1 MRCPHCYSE
10 VPDGATCAHCGQP
23 LHHDVND
30 AFYAQAEKERI
41 GLKNLFSQ
49 AFRRHARGAAFQ
61 ALTRQPVLPA
71 EALGRWQKPWLFVR
85 LFGML
90 LLLTV
95 LCVAA
100 YEYDIADTSGMYIYA
115 YFWACCAV
123 PFTLMLFLWELDMF
137 TGFSVFEAFGLALA
151 GGVSCLVVSLPIQ
164 NALAAAG
171 CGMALRTFADHVIL
185 LLMAVALMSF
195 GRKRMYGLSGM
206 VMGAAIGAGF
216 TILQLFRGA
225 VQNSFTEYV
234 AALAFAPGVESFFG
248 NYSLWLAASLG
259 ALCLRTKGERLKPLD
274 LLDVRFL
281 GLFILGIAENLL
293 QSADSAALG
302 TSFAFLNQKLFTL
315 PILKVD
321 VVLKE
326 PILLV
331 IGWTALILT
340 IRPCL
345 RQALRVGNWKH
356 APEKKE
362 AIVTGRLLGLEGT
375 CAGRV
380 VSIPAGRPLRVGRE
394 QGAGVLTLTSSSVSR
409 THCELF
415 IQNGRMIVRD
425 LGSSN
430 GTWLNGKRLESNRD
444 ASVKPGDRLEIG
456 SKKER
461 FEVQ

>member
-10 VPDGATCAHCGQP
+10 VPDGATCARCGQP

-30 AFYAQAEKERI
+30 AFYAQAEKESV
-41 GLKNLFSQ
+41 GLKDLFSQ

-61 ALTRQPVLPA
+61 ALTRQPVSPA
-71 EALGRWQKPWLFVR
+71 EALERWQKPWLFVR
-85 LFGML
+85 LLGILF
-90 LLLTV
+90 LLTV
-95 LCVAA
+95 LNVVAWDYRVAMTGTA
-100 YEYDIADTSGMYIYA
+100 YVYA
-115 YFWACCAV
+115 YFWACCV
-123 PFTLMLFLWELDMF
+123 IPFTLMLFLWELDMF
-137 TGFSVFEAFGLALA
+137 TGFSVFETFGLALA
-151 GGVSCLVVSLPIQ
+151 GGVSCLVVSLPVQ

-171 CGMALRTFADHVIL
+171 SGMALRTFADHAVL
-185 LLMAVALMSF
+185 LLMAVALMGF

-206 VMGAAIGAGF
+206 VMGAAIGVGF
-216 TILQLFRGA
+216 TVLQLFRDA
-225 VQNSFTEYV
+225 VLQSSSASY
-234 AALAFAPGVESFFG
+234 AFAPGVESFFG

-345 RQALRVGNWKH
+345 RQALRVGNWKR

-380 VSIPAGRPLRVGRE
+380 VSIPAGRPLRIGRE
-394 QGAGVLTLTSSSVSR
+394 QGAGMLTLTSSSVSR

-415 IQNGRMIVRD
+415 MQNGRMIVRD

>member
-10 VPDGATCAHCGQP
+10 VPDGAACARCGQP

-30 AFYAQAEKERI
+30 AFYAQAEKESV
-41 GLKNLFSQ
+41 GLKDLFSQ

-61 ALTRQPVLPA
+61 ALTRQPVSPA
-71 EALGRWQKPWLFVR
+71 EALERWQKPWLFVR
-85 LFGML
+85 LLGILF
-90 LLLTV
+90 LLTV
-95 LCVAA
+95 LNVVAWDYRVAMTGTA
-100 YEYDIADTSGMYIYA
+100 YVYA
-115 YFWACCAV
+115 YFWACCV
-123 PFTLMLFLWELDMF
+123 IPFTLMFFLWELDMF

-171 CGMALRTFADHVIL
+171 SGMVLRTFADHVIL

-216 TILQLFRGA
+216 TVLQLFRDA
-225 VQNSFTEYV
+225 VLQSSSASY
-234 AALAFAPGVESFFG
+234 AFAPGVESFFG

-345 RQALRVGNWKH
+345 RQALRVGGWQR

>member
-10 VPDGATCAHCGQP
+10 VPDGAACARCGQP

-30 AFYAQAEKERI
+30 AFYAQAEKESV
-41 GLKNLFSQ
+41 GLKDLFSQ

-61 ALTRQPVLPA
+61 ALTRQPVSPA
-71 EALGRWQKPWLFVR
+71 EALERWQKPWLFVR
-85 LFGML
+85 LLGILF
-90 LLLTV
+90 LLTV
-95 LCVAA
+95 LNVVAWDYRVAMTGTA
-100 YEYDIADTSGMYIYA
+100 YVYA
-115 YFWACCAV
+115 YFWACCV
-123 PFTLMLFLWELDMF
+123 IPFTLMFFLWELDMF

-151 GGVSCLVVSLPIQ
+151 GGVSCLVVSLPVQ

-171 CGMALRTFADHVIL
+171 SGMALRTFADHAVL
-185 LLMAVALMSF
+185 LLMAVALMGF

-216 TILQLFRGA
+216 TVLQLFRDA
-225 VQNSFTEYV
+225 VLQSSSASY
-234 AALAFAPGVESFFG
+234 AFAPGVESFFG

-345 RQALRVGNWKH
+345 RQALRVGNWKR

>member
-10 VPDGATCAHCGQP
+10 VPDGAACARCGQP

-30 AFYAQAEKERI
+30 AFYAQAEKESV
-41 GLKNLFSQ
+41 GLKDLFSQ

-61 ALTRQPVLPA
+61 ALTRQPVSPA
-71 EALGRWQKPWLFVR
+71 EALERWQKPWLFVR
-85 LFGML
+85 LLGILF
-90 LLLTV
+90 LLTALNV
-95 LCVAA
+95 VAWDYRVAMTGTA
-100 YEYDIADTSGMYIYA
+100 YVYA
-115 YFWACCAV
+115 YFWACCV
-123 PFTLMLFLWELDMF
+123 IPFTLMFFLWELDMF

-171 CGMALRTFADHVIL
+171 CGMVLRTFADHVIL

-216 TILQLFRGA
+216 TVLQLFRDA
-225 VQNSFTEYV
+225 VLQSSSASY
-234 AALAFAPGVESFFG
+234 AFAPGVKSFFG

-274 LLDVRFL
+274 LLDARFL
-281 GLFILGIAENLL
+281 GLFILGMAQNLL

-345 RQALRVGNWKH
+345 RQALRVGNWKR

-394 QGAGVLTLTSSSVSR
+394 QGAGMLTLTSSSVSR

>member
-10 VPDGATCAHCGQP
+10 VPDGATCARCGQP

-41 GLKNLFSQ
+41 GLKELFSQ

-61 ALTRQPVLPA
+61 ALTRQPVSPA
-71 EALGRWQKPWLFVR
+71 EALERWQKPWLFVR
-85 LFGML
+85 MLGILF
-90 LLLTV
+90 LLTV
-95 LCVAA
+95 LNVVAWDYRVATTSTA
-100 YEYDIADTSGMYIYA
+100 YVYA
-115 YFWACCAV
+115 YFWACCV
-123 PFTLMLFLWELDMF
+123 IPFTLMLFLWELDMF
-137 TGFSVFEAFGLALA
+137 TGFSVFETFGLALA

-216 TILQLFRGA
+216 TVLQLFRDA
-225 VQNSFTEYV
+225 VLQSSSASY
-234 AALAFAPGVESFFG
+234 AFAPGVESFFG

-345 RQALRVGNWKH
+345 RQALRVGNWKR

-362 AIVTGRLLGLEGT
+362 AIVTGRLLGLE
-375 CAGRV
+375 
-380 VSIPAGRPLRVGRE
+380 
-394 QGAGVLTLTSSSVSR
+394 
-409 THCELF
+409 F
-415 IQNGRMIVRD
+415 
-425 LGSSN
+425 
-430 GTWLNGKRLESNRD
+430 
-444 ASVKPGDRLEIG
+444 
-456 SKKER
+456 
-461 FEVQ
+461 

>member
-10 VPDGATCAHCGQP
+10 VPDGATCARCGQP

-41 GLKNLFSQ
+41 GLKELFSQ

-61 ALTRQPVLPA
+61 ALTRQPVSPA
-71 EALGRWQKPWLFVR
+71 EALERWQKPWLFVR
-85 LFGML
+85 LLGILF
-90 LLLTV
+90 LLTV
-95 LCVAA
+95 LNVVAWDYRVAMTGTA
-100 YEYDIADTSGMYIYA
+100 YVYA
-115 YFWACCAV
+115 YFWACCV
-123 PFTLMLFLWELDMF
+123 IPFTLMLFLWELDMF
-137 TGFSVFEAFGLALA
+137 TGFSVFETFGLALA

-171 CGMALRTFADHVIL
+171 SGMALRTFADHVIL
-185 LLMAVALMSF
+185 LLMAVALMGF

-216 TILQLFRGA
+216 TVLQLFRDA
-225 VQNSFTEYV
+225 VLQSSSASY
-234 AALAFAPGVESFFG
+234 AFAPGVESFFG

-293 QSADSAALG
+293 QSADNAALG
-302 TSFAFLNQKLFTL
+302 SSFAFLNQKLFTL
-315 PILKVD
+315 PVLKVD
-321 VVLKE
+321 VVLKQ

-345 RQALRVGNWKH
+345 RQALRVGNWKR

-380 VSIPAGRPLRVGRE
+380 VSIPAGRPLRIGRE
-394 QGAGVLTLTSSSVSR
+394 QGEGVLTLTSSSVSR

>member
-10 VPDGATCAHCGQP
+10 VPDGAACARCGQP

-30 AFYAQAEKERI
+30 AFYAQAEKESV
-41 GLKNLFSQ
+41 GLKDLFSQ

-61 ALTRQPVLPA
+61 ALTRQPVSPA
-71 EALGRWQKPWLFVR
+71 EALERWQKPWLFVR
-85 LFGML
+85 LLGILF
-90 LLLTV
+90 LLTV
-95 LCVAA
+95 LNVVAWDYRVAMTGTA
-100 YEYDIADTSGMYIYA
+100 YVYA
-115 YFWACCAV
+115 YFWACCV
-123 PFTLMLFLWELDMF
+123 IPFTLMLFLWELDMF
-137 TGFSVFEAFGLALA
+137 TGFSVFETFGLALA
-151 GGVSCLVVSLPIQ
+151 GGVSCLVVSLPVQ

-171 CGMALRTFADHVIL
+171 SGMALRTFADHAVL
-185 LLMAVALMSF
+185 LLMAVALMGF

-206 VMGAAIGAGF
+206 VMGAAIGVGF
-216 TILQLFRGA
+216 TVLQLFRDA
-225 VQNSFTEYV
+225 VLQSSSASY
-234 AALAFAPGVESFFG
+234 AFAPGVESFFG

-345 RQALRVGNWKH
+345 RQALRVGNWKR

>member
-10 VPDGATCAHCGQP
+10 VPDGATCARCGQP

-41 GLKNLFSQ
+41 GLKDLFSQ
-49 AFRRHARGAAFQ
+49 AFRRRARGAAFQ
-61 ALTRQPVLPA
+61 ALTRQPVSPA
-71 EALGRWQKPWLFVR
+71 EALERWRKPWLFVR
-85 LFGML
+85 LFGIL
-90 LLLTV
+90 FLLTALNV
-95 LCVAA
+95 VAWDYRVATTSTA
-100 YEYDIADTSGMYIYA
+100 YVYA
-115 YFWACCAV
+115 YFWACCVV

-137 TGFSVFEAFGLALA
+137 TGFSVFETFGLALA

-185 LLMAVALMSF
+185 LLMAMALMSF

-216 TILQLFRGA
+216 TVLQLFRDA
-225 VQNSFTEYV
+225 VLQSSSASY
-234 AALAFAPGVESFFG
+234 AFAPGVESFFG
-248 NYSLWLAASLG
+248 NHSLWLAASLG

-293 QSADSAALG
+293 QSADNTALG
-302 TSFAFLNQKLFTL
+302 SSFAFLNQSLFTL

-345 RQALRVGNWKH
+345 RQALRVGNWKR

-380 VSIPAGRPLRVGRE
+380 VSIPADRPLRIGRE

>member
-10 VPDGATCAHCGQP
+10 VPDGATCARCGQP

-41 GLKNLFSQ
+41 GLKDLFSQ

-61 ALTRQPVLPA
+61 ALTRQPVSPA
-71 EALGRWQKPWLFVR
+71 EALERWQKPWLFVR
-85 LFGML
+85 LLGILF
-90 LLLTV
+90 LLTV
-95 LCVAA
+95 LNVVAWDYRVAMTGTA
-100 YEYDIADTSGMYIYA
+100 YVYA
-115 YFWACCAV
+115 YFWACCV
-123 PFTLMLFLWELDMF
+123 IPFTLMLFLWELDMF
-137 TGFSVFEAFGLALA
+137 TGFSVFETFGLALA
-151 GGVSCLVVSLPIQ
+151 GGVSCLVVSLPVQ
-164 NALAAAG
+164 NVLAAAG
-171 CGMALRTFADHVIL
+171 SGMALRTFADHAVL
-185 LLMAVALMSF
+185 LLMAVALMGF

-216 TILQLFRGA
+216 TVLQLFRDA
-225 VQNSFTEYV
+225 VLQSSSASY
-234 AALAFAPGVESFFG
+234 AFAPGVESFFG

-281 GLFILGIAENLL
+281 GLFILGMAQNML

-394 QGAGVLTLTSSSVSR
+394 QGAGMLTLTSSSVSR

>member
-10 VPDGATCAHCGQP
+10 VPDGAACARCGQP

-41 GLKNLFSQ
+41 GLKDLFSQ

-61 ALTRQPVLPA
+61 ALTRQPVSPA
-71 EALGRWQKPWLFVR
+71 EALERWQKPWLFVR
-85 LFGML
+85 LLGILF
-90 LLLTV
+90 LLTV
-95 LCVAA
+95 LNVVAWDYRVAMTGTA
-100 YEYDIADTSGMYIYA
+100 YVYA
-115 YFWACCAV
+115 YFWACCV
-123 PFTLMLFLWELDMF
+123 IPFTLMFFLWELDMF

-171 CGMALRTFADHVIL
+171 SGMVLRTFADHVIL

-216 TILQLFRGA
+216 TVLQLFRDA
-225 VQNSFTEYV
+225 VLQSSSASY
-234 AALAFAPGVESFFG
+234 AFAPGVESFFG

-274 LLDVRFL
+274 LLDARFL
-281 GLFILGIAENLL
+281 GLFILGMAQNML
-293 QSADSAALG
+293 QSANSAALG

-345 RQALRVGNWKH
+345 RQALRVGNWKR

-394 QGAGVLTLTSSSVSR
+394 QGAGMLTLTSSSVSR

>member
-10 VPDGATCAHCGQP
+10 VPDGATCVRCGQP
-23 LHHDVND
+23 LHQGAND

-41 GLKNLFSQ
+41 GLKDLFSQ
-49 AFRRHARGAAFQ
+49 AFRRHARGTAFQ
-61 ALTRQPVLPA
+61 ALTRQPVSPA
-71 EALGRWQKPWLFVR
+71 EALERWQKPWLFVR

-115 YFWACCAV
+115 YFWACCVV

-137 TGFSVFEAFGLALA
+137 TGFSVFETFGLALA
-151 GGVSCLVVSLPIQ
+151 GGVICLVVSLPIQ
-164 NALAAAG
+164 NAFAAAG
-171 CGMALRTFADHVIL
+171 SGMALRAFADHVIL
-185 LLMAVALMSF
+185 LLMAVALMVF

-216 TILQLFRGA
+216 TVLQLFRDA
-225 VQNSFTEYV
+225 VLQSGSASY
-234 AALAFAPGVESFFG
+234 AFAPGVESFFG
-248 NYSLWLAASLG
+248 NYSLWLAADLG
-259 ALCLRTKGERLKPLD
+259 ALCLRTKGESLKPLD
-274 LLDVRFL
+274 LLDIRFL
-281 GLFILGIAENLL
+281 GLFILGMAENLL
-293 QSADSAALG
+293 QSADNAALG
-302 TSFAFLNQKLFTL
+302 SSFAFLNQSLFTL

-321 VVLKE
+321 VALKE

-345 RQALRVGNWKH
+345 HQALRVGGWKRTL
-356 APEKKE
+356 EKKE
-362 AIVTGRLLGLEGT
+362 VIVTGRLLGLEGT

-380 VSIPAGRPLRVGRE
+380 VSIPADRPLRVGRE
-394 QGAGVLTLTSSSVSR
+394 QGEGMLTLTSSSVSR

-415 IQNGRMIVRD
+415 MQNGRMIVRD

>member
-1 MRCPHCYSE
+1 MKRKITKTVHVRG
-10 VPDGATCAHCGQP
+10 VPIGGGNPIPVQSMTNTKTTDTEAT
-23 LHHDVND
+23 L
-30 AFYAQAEKERI
+30 AQIR
-41 GLKNLFSQ
+41 
-49 AFRRHARGAAFQ
+49 
-61 ALTRQPVLPA
+61 
-71 EALGRWQKPWLFVR
+71 
-85 LFGML
+85 
-90 LLLTV
+90 
-95 LCVAA
+95 
-100 YEYDIADTSGMYIYA
+100 
-115 YFWACCAV
+115 
-123 PFTLMLFLWELDMF
+123 
-137 TGFSVFEAFGLALA
+137 
-151 GGVSCLVVSLPIQ
+151 
-164 NALAAAG
+164 ALAAAG
-171 CGMALRTFADHVIL
+171 CGMVLRTFADHVIL

-216 TILQLFRGA
+216 TVLQLFRDA
-225 VQNSFTEYV
+225 VLQSSSASY
-234 AALAFAPGVESFFG
+234 AFAPGVESFFG

-274 LLDVRFL
+274 LLDARFL
-281 GLFILGIAENLL
+281 GLFILGMAQNML

-345 RQALRVGNWKH
+345 RQALRVGNWKR

-380 VSIPAGRPLRVGRE
+380 VSIPAGRPLRIGRE
-394 QGAGVLTLTSSSVSR
+394 QGAGMLTLTSSSVSR

>member
-10 VPDGATCAHCGQP
+10 VPDGAACARCGQP

-41 GLKNLFSQ
+41 GLKDLFSQ

-61 ALTRQPVLPA
+61 ALTRQPVSPA
-71 EALGRWQKPWLFVR
+71 EALERWQKPWLFVR
-85 LFGML
+85 LLGILF
-90 LLLTV
+90 LLTV
-95 LCVAA
+95 LNVVAWDYRVAMTGTA
-100 YEYDIADTSGMYIYA
+100 YVYA
-115 YFWACCAV
+115 YFWACCV
-123 PFTLMLFLWELDMF
+123 IPFTLMFFLWELDMF

-171 CGMALRTFADHVIL
+171 SGMVLRTFADHVIL

-216 TILQLFRGA
+216 TVLQLFRDA
-225 VQNSFTEYV
+225 VLQSSSASY
-234 AALAFAPGVESFFG
+234 AFAPGVESFFG

-345 RQALRVGNWKH
+345 RQALRVGNWKR

-380 VSIPAGRPLRVGRE
+380 VSIPAGRPLRIGRE
-394 QGAGVLTLTSSSVSR
+394 QGAGMLTLTSSSVSR

>member
-10 VPDGATCAHCGQP
+10 VPDGAACARCGQP

-30 AFYAQAEKERI
+30 AFYAQAEKESV
-41 GLKNLFSQ
+41 GLKDLFSQ
-49 AFRRHARGAAFQ
+49 AFRWHARGAAFQ
-61 ALTRQPVLPA
+61 ALTRQPVSPA
-71 EALGRWQKPWLFVR
+71 EALERWQKPWLFVR
-85 LFGML
+85 MLGILF
-90 LLLTV
+90 LLTALNV
-95 LCVAA
+95 VAWDYRVATTYTA
-100 YEYDIADTSGMYIYA
+100 YVYA
-115 YFWACCAV
+115 YFWACCVV

-137 TGFSVFEAFGLALA
+137 TGFSVFETFGLALA

-195 GRKRMYGLSGM
+195 GRKRMYGLSSM

-216 TILQLFRGA
+216 TVLQLFRDA
-225 VQNSFTEYV
+225 VLQSSSASY
-234 AALAFAPGVESFFG
+234 AFAPGVESFFG

-302 TSFAFLNQKLFTL
+302 SSFAFLNQSLFTL

-345 RQALRVGNWKH
+345 RQALRVGNWKR

-380 VSIPAGRPLRVGRE
+380 VSIPAGRPLRIGRE
-394 QGAGVLTLTSSSVSR
+394 QGEGVLTLTSSSVSR

>member
-10 VPDGATCAHCGQP
+10 VPDGAACARCGQP

-30 AFYAQAEKERI
+30 AFYARAEKERI
-41 GLKNLFSQ
+41 GLKDLFSQ
-49 AFRRHARGAAFQ
+49 AFRRHARGTAFQ
-61 ALTRQPVLPA
+61 ALTRQPVSPA
-71 EALGRWQKPWLFVR
+71 EALERWQKPWLFVR
-85 LFGML
+85 LLGILF
-90 LLLTV
+90 LLTALNV
-95 LCVAA
+95 VAWDYRVAMTGTA
-100 YEYDIADTSGMYIYA
+100 YVYA
-115 YFWACCAV
+115 YFWACCV
-123 PFTLMLFLWELDMF
+123 IPFTLMFFLWELDMF

-171 CGMALRTFADHVIL
+171 CGMVLRTFADHVIL

-216 TILQLFRGA
+216 TVLQLFRDA
-225 VQNSFTEYV
+225 VLQSSSASY
-234 AALAFAPGVESFFG
+234 AFAPGVESFFG

-274 LLDVRFL
+274 LLDARFL
-281 GLFILGIAENLL
+281 GLFILGMAQNML

-345 RQALRVGNWKH
+345 RQALRVGNWKR

-380 VSIPAGRPLRVGRE
+380 VSIPAGRPLRIGRE
-394 QGAGVLTLTSSSVSR
+394 QGAGMLTLTSSSVSR

>member
-10 VPDGATCAHCGQP
+10 VPDGAACARCGQP

-30 AFYAQAEKERI
+30 AFYAQAEKESV
-41 GLKNLFSQ
+41 GLKDLFSQ

-61 ALTRQPVLPA
+61 ALTRQPVSPA
-71 EALGRWQKPWLFVR
+71 EALERWQKPWLFVR
-85 LFGML
+85 LLGILF
-90 LLLTV
+90 LLTALNV
-95 LCVAA
+95 VAWDYRVAMTGTA
-100 YEYDIADTSGMYIYA
+100 YVYA
-115 YFWACCAV
+115 YFWACCV
-123 PFTLMLFLWELDMF
+123 IPFTLMFFLWELDMF

-171 CGMALRTFADHVIL
+171 CGMVLRTFADHVIL

-216 TILQLFRGA
+216 TVLQLFRDA
-225 VQNSFTEYV
+225 VLQSSSASY
-234 AALAFAPGVESFFG
+234 AFAPGVESFFR
-248 NYSLWLAASLG
+248 NYSLWLAVSLG

-274 LLDVRFL
+274 LLDARFL

-302 TSFAFLNQKLFTL
+302 SSFAFLNQSLFTL

-345 RQALRVGNWKH
+345 RQALRIGNWKR

-380 VSIPAGRPLRVGRE
+380 VSIPAGRPLRIGRE
-394 QGAGVLTLTSSSVSR
+394 QGAGMLTLTSSSVSR

>member
-10 VPDGATCAHCGQP
+10 VPDGATCARCGQP

-41 GLKNLFSQ
+41 GLKDLFSQ

-61 ALTRQPVLPA
+61 ALTRQPVSPA

-85 LFGML
+85 LLGILF
-90 LLLTV
+90 LLTV
-95 LCVAA
+95 LNVVAWDYRVAMTGTA
-100 YEYDIADTSGMYIYA
+100 YVYA
-115 YFWACCAV
+115 YFWACCV
-123 PFTLMLFLWELDMF
+123 IPFTLMFFLWELDMF

-171 CGMALRTFADHVIL
+171 SGMVLRTFADHVIL

-216 TILQLFRGA
+216 TVLQLFRDA
-225 VQNSFTEYV
+225 VLQSSSASY
-234 AALAFAPGVESFFG
+234 AFAPGVESFFG

-274 LLDVRFL
+274 LLDARFL
-281 GLFILGIAENLL
+281 GLFILGMAQNML

-345 RQALRVGNWKH
+345 RQALRVGNWKR

-380 VSIPAGRPLRVGRE
+380 VSIPAGRPLRIGRE
-394 QGAGVLTLTSSSVSR
+394 QGAGMLTLTSSSVSR

>member
-10 VPDGATCAHCGQP
+10 VPDGATCARCGQP

-41 GLKNLFSQ
+41 GLKDLFSQ

-61 ALTRQPVLPA
+61 ALTRQPVSPA
-71 EALGRWQKPWLFVR
+71 EALERWQKPWLFVR
-85 LFGML
+85 LLGILF
-90 LLLTV
+90 LLTV
-95 LCVAA
+95 LNVVAWDYRVAMTGTA
-100 YEYDIADTSGMYIYA
+100 YVYA
-115 YFWACCAV
+115 YFWACCV
-123 PFTLMLFLWELDMF
+123 IPFTLMFFLWELDMF
-137 TGFSVFEAFGLALA
+137 TGFSVFETFGLALA

-171 CGMALRTFADHVIL
+171 SGMVLRTFADHVIL
-185 LLMAVALMSF
+185 LLMAVALMGF

-216 TILQLFRGA
+216 TVLQLFRDA
-225 VQNSFTEYV
+225 VLQSSSASY
-234 AALAFAPGVESFFG
+234 AFAPGVESFFG
-248 NYSLWLAASLG
+248 NYSLRLAASLG

-293 QSADSAALG
+293 QSADNAALG
-302 TSFAFLNQKLFTL
+302 TSFAFLNQSLFTL

-321 VVLKE
+321 VVLKQ

-345 RQALRVGNWKH
+345 RQALRVGNWKR

-394 QGAGVLTLTSSSVSR
+394 QGAGMLTLTSSSVSR

>member
-10 VPDGATCAHCGQP
+10 VPDGATCARCGQP

-41 GLKNLFSQ
+41 GLKDLFSQ
-49 AFRRHARGAAFQ
+49 AFRRRARGAAFQ
-61 ALTRQPVLPA
+61 ALTRQPVSPA
-71 EALGRWQKPWLFVR
+71 EALERWRKPWLFVR
-85 LFGML
+85 LFGIL
-90 LLLTV
+90 FLPTALNV
-95 LCVAA
+95 VAWDYRVATTSTA
-100 YEYDIADTSGMYIYA
+100 YVYA
-115 YFWACCAV
+115 YFWACCVV

-137 TGFSVFEAFGLALA
+137 TGFSVFETFGLALA

-185 LLMAVALMSF
+185 LLMAMALMSF

-216 TILQLFRGA
+216 TVLQLFRDA
-225 VQNSFTEYV
+225 VLQSSSASY
-234 AALAFAPGVESFFG
+234 AFAPGVESFFG
-248 NYSLWLAASLG
+248 NHSLWLAASLG

-293 QSADSAALG
+293 QSADNTALG
-302 TSFAFLNQKLFTL
+302 SSFAFLNQSLFTL

-345 RQALRVGNWKH
+345 RQALRVGNWKR

-380 VSIPAGRPLRVGRE
+380 VSIPADRPLRIGRE

>member
-10 VPDGATCAHCGQP
+10 VPDGATCARCGQP

-41 GLKNLFSQ
+41 GLKDLFSQ

-61 ALTRQPVLPA
+61 ALTRQPVSPA
-71 EALGRWQKPWLFVR
+71 EALERWQKPWLFVR
-85 LFGML
+85 LLGILF
-90 LLLTV
+90 LLTV
-95 LCVAA
+95 LNVVAWDYRVAMTGTA
-100 YEYDIADTSGMYIYA
+100 YVYA
-115 YFWACCAV
+115 YFWACCV
-123 PFTLMLFLWELDMF
+123 IPFTLMFFLWELDMF

-171 CGMALRTFADHVIL
+171 SGMVLRTFADHVIL

-216 TILQLFRGA
+216 TVLQLFRDA
-225 VQNSFTEYV
+225 VLQSSSASY
-234 AALAFAPGVESFFG
+234 AFAPGVESFFG
-248 NYSLWLAASLG
+248 NHSLWLAASLG

-345 RQALRVGNWKH
+345 RQALRVGNWKR

-394 QGAGVLTLTSSSVSR
+394 QGAGMLTLTSSSVSR

>member
-10 VPDGATCAHCGQP
+10 VPDGAACARCGQP

-30 AFYAQAEKERI
+30 AFYAQAEKESV
-41 GLKNLFSQ
+41 GLKDLFSQ
-49 AFRRHARGAAFQ
+49 AFRWHARGAAFQ
-61 ALTRQPVLPA
+61 ALTRQPVSPA
-71 EALGRWQKPWLFVR
+71 EALERWQKPWLFVR
-85 LFGML
+85 MLGILF
-90 LLLTV
+90 LLTALNV
-95 LCVAA
+95 VAWDYRVATTYTA
-100 YEYDIADTSGMYIYA
+100 YVYA
-115 YFWACCAV
+115 YFWACCVV

-137 TGFSVFEAFGLALA
+137 TGFSVFETFGLALA

-195 GRKRMYGLSGM
+195 GRKRMYGLSSM

-216 TILQLFRGA
+216 TVLQLFRDA
-225 VQNSFTEYV
+225 VLQSSSASY
-234 AALAFAPGVESFFG
+234 AFAPGVESFFG

-315 PILKVD
+315 PVLKVD

-345 RQALRVGNWKH
+345 RQALRVGNWKR

-380 VSIPAGRPLRVGRE
+380 VSIPAGRPLRIGRE
-394 QGAGVLTLTSSSVSR
+394 QGAGMLALTSSSVSR

-425 LGSSN
+425 LASSN

>member
-10 VPDGATCAHCGQP
+10 VPDGATCARCGQP

-41 GLKNLFSQ
+41 GLKDLFSQ

-61 ALTRQPVLPA
+61 ALTRQPVSPA
-71 EALGRWQKPWLFVR
+71 EALERWQKPWLFVR
-85 LFGML
+85 LLGILF
-90 LLLTV
+90 LLTV
-95 LCVAA
+95 LNVVAWDYRVAMTGTA
-100 YEYDIADTSGMYIYA
+100 YVYA
-115 YFWACCAV
+115 YFWACCV
-123 PFTLMLFLWELDMF
+123 IPFTLMFFLWEMDMF
-137 TGFSVFEAFGLALA
+137 TGFSVFETFGLALA

-171 CGMALRTFADHVIL
+171 SGMVLRTFADHVIL
-185 LLMAVALMSF
+185 LLMAVALMGF

-216 TILQLFRGA
+216 TVLQLFRDA
-225 VQNSFTEYV
+225 VLQSSSASY
-234 AALAFAPGVESFFG
+234 AFAPGVESFFG

-274 LLDVRFL
+274 LLDARFL
-281 GLFILGIAENLL
+281 GLFILGMAQNML

-345 RQALRVGNWKH
+345 RQALRVGNWKR

-380 VSIPAGRPLRVGRE
+380 VSIPAGRPLRIGRE
-394 QGAGVLTLTSSSVSR
+394 QGAGMLTLTSSSVSR

>member
-10 VPDGATCAHCGQP
+10 VPDGATCARCGQP

-41 GLKNLFSQ
+41 GLKELFSQ

-61 ALTRQPVLPA
+61 ALTRQPVSPA
-71 EALGRWQKPWLFVR
+71 EALERWQKPWLFVR
-85 LFGML
+85 LLGILF
-90 LLLTV
+90 LLTV
-95 LCVAA
+95 LNVVAWDYRVAMTGTA
-100 YEYDIADTSGMYIYA
+100 YVYA
-115 YFWACCAV
+115 YFWACCV
-123 PFTLMLFLWELDMF
+123 IPFTLMLFLWELDMF
-137 TGFSVFEAFGLALA
+137 TGFSVFETFGLALA

-171 CGMALRTFADHVIL
+171 SGMALRTFADHVIL
-185 LLMAVALMSF
+185 LLMAVALMGF

-216 TILQLFRGA
+216 TVLQLFRDA
-225 VQNSFTEYV
+225 VLQSSSASY
-234 AALAFAPGVESFFG
+234 AFAPGVESFFG

-274 LLDVRFL
+274 LLDARFL
-281 GLFILGIAENLL
+281 GLFILGMAQNLL

-345 RQALRVGNWKH
+345 RQALRVGNWKR

-394 QGAGVLTLTSSSVSR
+394 QGAGMLTLTSSSVSR

>member
-10 VPDGATCAHCGQP
+10 VPDGAACARCGQP

-41 GLKNLFSQ
+41 GLKDLFSQ

-61 ALTRQPVLPA
+61 ALTRQPVSPA
-71 EALGRWQKPWLFVR
+71 EALERWQKPWLFVR
-85 LFGML
+85 LLGILF
-90 LLLTV
+90 LLTV
-95 LCVAA
+95 LNVVAWDYRVAMTGTA
-100 YEYDIADTSGMYIYA
+100 YVYA
-115 YFWACCAV
+115 YFWACCV
-123 PFTLMLFLWELDMF
+123 IPFTLMFFLWELDMF

-171 CGMALRTFADHVIL
+171 SGMVLRTFADHVIL

-216 TILQLFRGA
+216 TVLQLFRDA
-225 VQNSFTEYV
+225 VLQSSSASY
-234 AALAFAPGVESFFG
+234 AFAPGVESFFG

-259 ALCLRTKGERLKPLD
+259 ALCLHTKGERLKPLD

-345 RQALRVGNWKH
+345 RQALRVGNWKR

-380 VSIPAGRPLRVGRE
+380 VSIPAGRPLRIGRE
-394 QGAGVLTLTSSSVSR
+394 QGAGMLTLTSSSVSR

>member
-1 MRCPHCYSE
+1 M
-10 VPDGATCAHCGQP
+10 
-23 LHHDVND
+23 ND

-41 GLKNLFSQ
+41 GLKDLFSQ

-61 ALTRQPVLPA
+61 ALTRQPVSPA
-71 EALGRWQKPWLFVR
+71 EALERWQKPWLFVR
-85 LFGML
+85 LLGILF
-90 LLLTV
+90 LLTV
-95 LCVAA
+95 LNVVAWDYRVAMTGTA
-100 YEYDIADTSGMYIYA
+100 YVYA
-115 YFWACCAV
+115 YFWACCV
-123 PFTLMLFLWELDMF
+123 IPFTLMFFLWELDMF

-171 CGMALRTFADHVIL
+171 SGMVLRTFADHVIL

-216 TILQLFRGA
+216 TVLQLFRDA
-225 VQNSFTEYV
+225 VLQSSSASY
-234 AALAFAPGVESFFG
+234 AFAPGVESFFG

-345 RQALRVGNWKH
+345 RQALRVGNWKR

-380 VSIPAGRPLRVGRE
+380 VSIPAGRPLRIGRE
-394 QGAGVLTLTSSSVSR
+394 QGAGMLTLTSSSVSR

>member
-10 VPDGATCAHCGQP
+10 VPDGAACARCGQP

-30 AFYAQAEKERI
+30 AFYAQAEKESV
-41 GLKNLFSQ
+41 GLKDLFSQ

-61 ALTRQPVLPA
+61 ALTRQPVSPA
-71 EALGRWQKPWLFVR
+71 EALERWQKPWLFVR
-85 LFGML
+85 MLGILF
-90 LLLTV
+90 LLTALNV
-95 LCVAA
+95 VAWDYRVATTYTA
-100 YEYDIADTSGMYIYA
+100 YVYA
-115 YFWACCAV
+115 YFWACCV
-123 PFTLMLFLWELDMF
+123 IPFTLMLFLWELDMF
-137 TGFSVFEAFGLALA
+137 TGFSVFETFGLALA

-216 TILQLFRGA
+216 TVLQLFRDA
-225 VQNSFTEYV
+225 VLQSSSASY
-234 AALAFAPGVESFFG
+234 AFAPGVESFFG

-281 GLFILGIAENLL
+281 GLFILGMAENLL

-302 TSFAFLNQKLFTL
+302 SSFAFLNQKLFTL

-326 PILLV
+326 PILLI

-345 RQALRVGNWKH
+345 RQALRVGNWKR
-356 APEKKE
+356 APKKKE

-394 QGAGVLTLTSSSVSR
+394 QGAGMLTLTSSSVSR

-415 IQNGRMIVRD
+415 MQNGRMIVRD

>member
-10 VPDGATCAHCGQP
+10 VPDGATCARCGQP
-23 LHHDVND
+23 LHHGAND
-30 AFYAQAEKERI
+30 AFYAQAEKERV
-41 GLKNLFSQ
+41 GLKDLFSQ

-61 ALTRQPVLPA
+61 ALTRQPVSPA
-71 EALGRWQKPWLFVR
+71 EALERWQKPWLFVR
-85 LFGML
+85 LLGILF
-90 LLLTV
+90 LLTV
-95 LCVAA
+95 LNVVAWDYRVAMTGTA
-100 YEYDIADTSGMYIYA
+100 YVYA
-115 YFWACCAV
+115 YFWACCV
-123 PFTLMLFLWELDMF
+123 IPFTLMFFLWELDMF
-137 TGFSVFEAFGLALA
+137 TGFSVFETFGLALA
-151 GGVSCLVVSLPIQ
+151 GGVSCLVVSLPVQ

-171 CGMALRTFADHVIL
+171 SGMALRTFADHAVL
-185 LLMAVALMSF
+185 LLMAVALMGF

-216 TILQLFRGA
+216 TVLQLFRDA
-225 VQNSFTEYV
+225 VLQSSSASY
-234 AALAFAPGVESFFG
+234 AFAPGVESFFG

-345 RQALRVGNWKH
+345 RQALRVGNWKR

-394 QGAGVLTLTSSSVSR
+394 QGAGMLTLTSSSVSR

>member
-10 VPDGATCAHCGQP
+10 VPDGATCARCGQP

-30 AFYAQAEKERI
+30 AFYAQAEKESV
-41 GLKNLFSQ
+41 GLKDLFSQ

-61 ALTRQPVLPA
+61 ALTRQPVSPA
-71 EALGRWQKPWLFVR
+71 EALERWQKPWLFVR
-85 LFGML
+85 MLGILF
-90 LLLTV
+90 LLTV
-95 LCVAA
+95 LNVVAWDYRVATTSTA
-100 YEYDIADTSGMYIYA
+100 YVYA
-115 YFWACCAV
+115 YFWACCV
-123 PFTLMLFLWELDMF
+123 IPFTLMLFLWELDMF
-137 TGFSVFEAFGLALA
+137 TGFSVFETFGLALA

-216 TILQLFRGA
+216 TVLQLFRDA
-225 VQNSFTEYV
+225 VLQSSSASY
-234 AALAFAPGVESFFG
+234 AFAPGVESFFG

-274 LLDVRFL
+274 LLDARFL
-281 GLFILGIAENLL
+281 GLFILGMAQNML
-293 QSADSAALG
+293 QSANSAALG

-345 RQALRVGNWKH
+345 RQALRVGNWKR

-394 QGAGVLTLTSSSVSR
+394 QGAGMLTLTSSSVSR

-430 GTWLNGKRLESNRD
+430 GTYSGKSPDMLFY
-444 ASVKPGDRLEIG
+444 SVK
-456 SKKER
+456 
-461 FEVQ
+461 F

>member
-10 VPDGATCAHCGQP
+10 VADGAACARCGQP

-41 GLKNLFSQ
+41 GLKELFSQ

-61 ALTRQPVLPA
+61 ALTRQPVSPA
-71 EALGRWQKPWLFVR
+71 EALERWQKPWLFVR
-85 LFGML
+85 MLGILF
-90 LLLTV
+90 LLTV
-95 LCVAA
+95 LNVVAWDYRVATTSTA
-100 YEYDIADTSGMYIYA
+100 YVYA
-115 YFWACCAV
+115 YFWACCVV

-137 TGFSVFEAFGLALA
+137 TGFSVFETFGLALA

-171 CGMALRTFADHVIL
+171 SGMALRTFADHAVL
-185 LLMAVALMSF
+185 LLMAVALMGF

-216 TILQLFRGA
+216 TVLQLFRDA
-225 VQNSFTEYV
+225 VLQSSSASY
-234 AALAFAPGVESFFG
+234 AFAPGVESFFG
-248 NYSLWLAASLG
+248 NHSLWLAASLG

-274 LLDVRFL
+274 LLDARFL
-281 GLFILGIAENLL
+281 GLFILGMAQNML

-394 QGAGVLTLTSSSVSR
+394 QGAGMLTLTSSSVSR

-430 GTWLNGKRLESNRD
+430 GTWLNGKKLESNRD

>member
-1 MRCPHCYSE
+1 
-10 VPDGATCAHCGQP
+10 
-23 LHHDVND
+23 
-30 AFYAQAEKERI
+30 
-41 GLKNLFSQ
+41 
-49 AFRRHARGAAFQ
+49 
-61 ALTRQPVLPA
+61 
-71 EALGRWQKPWLFVR
+71 
-85 LFGML
+85 ML
-90 LLLTV
+90 NV
-95 LCVAA
+95 VAWDYRVAMTGTA
-100 YEYDIADTSGMYIYA
+100 YVYA
-115 YFWACCAV
+115 YFWACCV
-123 PFTLMLFLWELDMF
+123 IPFTLMFFLWELDMF

-171 CGMALRTFADHVIL
+171 SGMVLRTFADHVIL

-216 TILQLFRGA
+216 TVLQLFRDA
-225 VQNSFTEYV
+225 VLQSSSASY
-234 AALAFAPGVESFFG
+234 AFAPGVESFFG

-345 RQALRVGNWKH
+345 RQALRVGNWKR

-380 VSIPAGRPLRVGRE
+380 VSIPAGRPLRIGRE
-394 QGAGVLTLTSSSVSR
+394 QGAGMLTLTSSSVSR

>member
-1 MRCPHCYSE
+1 M
-10 VPDGATCAHCGQP
+10 
-23 LHHDVND
+23 ND

-41 GLKNLFSQ
+41 GLKDLFSQ

-61 ALTRQPVLPA
+61 ALTRQPVSPA
-71 EALGRWQKPWLFVR
+71 EALERWQKPWLFVR
-85 LFGML
+85 LLGILF
-90 LLLTV
+90 LLTV
-95 LCVAA
+95 LNVVAWDYRVATTGTA
-100 YEYDIADTSGMYIYA
+100 YVYA
-115 YFWACCAV
+115 YFWACCVV

-137 TGFSVFEAFGLALA
+137 TGFSVFETFGLALA
-151 GGVSCLVVSLPIQ
+151 GGVSCLVVSLPVQ

-171 CGMALRTFADHVIL
+171 SGMALRTFADHAVL
-185 LLMAVALMSF
+185 LLMAVALMGF

-206 VMGAAIGAGF
+206 VMGAAIGVGF
-216 TILQLFRGA
+216 TVLQLFRDA
-225 VQNSFTEYV
+225 VLQSSSASY
-234 AALAFAPGVESFFG
+234 AFAPGVESFFG

-345 RQALRVGNWKH
+345 RQALRVGNWKR

>member
-1 MRCPHCYSE
+1 
-10 VPDGATCAHCGQP
+10 
-23 LHHDVND
+23 
-30 AFYAQAEKERI
+30 
-41 GLKNLFSQ
+41 
-49 AFRRHARGAAFQ
+49 
-61 ALTRQPVLPA
+61 
-71 EALGRWQKPWLFVR
+71 
-85 LFGML
+85 
-90 LLLTV
+90 
-95 LCVAA
+95 
-100 YEYDIADTSGMYIYA
+100 
-115 YFWACCAV
+115 
-123 PFTLMLFLWELDMF
+123 
-137 TGFSVFEAFGLALA
+137 
-151 GGVSCLVVSLPIQ
+151 
-164 NALAAAG
+164 
-171 CGMALRTFADHVIL
+171 MALRTFADHVIL

-216 TILQLFRGA
+216 TVLQLFRDA
-225 VQNSFTEYV
+225 VLQSSSASY
-234 AALAFAPGVESFFG
+234 AFAPGVESFFG

-345 RQALRVGNWKH
+345 RQALRVGNWKR

-380 VSIPAGRPLRVGRE
+380 VSIPAGRPLRIGRE
-394 QGAGVLTLTSSSVSR
+394 QGEGVLTLTSSSVSR

-415 IQNGRMIVRD
+415 MQNGRMIVRD

>member
-1 MRCPHCYSE
+1 MTCPHCCSE

-23 LHHDVND
+23 LHHGAND
-30 AFYAQAEKERI
+30 AFYARAEKERI
-41 GLKNLFSQ
+41 GLKDLFSQ
-49 AFRRHARGAAFQ
+49 AFRRHTRGSAFQ
-61 ALTRQPVLPA
+61 ALTRQAVLPA
-71 EALGRWQKPWLFVR
+71 EALERWQKPWLFVR

-100 YEYDIADTSGMYIYA
+100 YEYDIAEINGMYIYA
-115 YFWACCAV
+115 YFWACCVV

-151 GGVSCLVVSLPIQ
+151 GGVICLVVSLPIQ

-171 CGMALRTFADHVIL
+171 SGMALRTFADHAVL
-185 LLMAVALMSF
+185 LLMAVALMVF

-216 TILQLFRGA
+216 TVLQLFRDA
-225 VQNSFTEYV
+225 VLQSGSASY
-234 AALAFAPGVESFFG
+234 AFAPGVESFFG

-274 LLDVRFL
+274 LLDARFL
-281 GLFILGIAENLL
+281 GLFVLGMAENLL
-293 QSADSAALG
+293 QSADNAALG
-302 TSFAFLNQKLFTL
+302 SSFAFLNQSLFTL

-345 RQALRVGNWKH
+345 HQALRVGNWKR

-380 VSIPAGRPLRVGRE
+380 VSIPAGRPLRIGRE
-394 QGAGVLTLTSSSVSR
+394 QGAGMLTLTSSSVSR

-415 IQNGRMIVRD
+415 MQNGRMIVRD